1 MFCPQCG
8 QQQAAGPV
16 RFCSRCGFPLD
27 GVAEVMA
34 HGGVLPV
41 RYADDEK
48 NKLTPKQKG
57 IRQGAML
64 MLSTLLVVPII
75 TIITV
80 QLHIAPQFFI
90 PLAAFICFIGGLM
103 RILYAA
109 LFEGDAPPAATAP
122 SSAPTYVPPAE
133 LTGTRRPSFLPPQQ
147 STPVSDWRGRRNTA
161 ELVTPPASVT
171 ENTTRLLDEKKVE
184 PPSQ

>member
-16 RFCSRCGFPLD
+16 RFCSRCGFALD

-41 RYADDEK
+41 RYAEDGK
-48 NKLTPKQKG
+48 NELTPKQKG

-64 MLSTLLVVPII
+64 MLSTLLVVPVI

-80 QLHIAPQFFI
+80 QLRIAPQFFI

-103 RILYAA
+103 RILYSA
-109 LFEGDAPPAATAP
+109 LFEGDAPRADTTAP
-122 SSAPTYVPPAE
+122 APTYVPPAE
-133 LTGTRRPSFLPPQQ
+133 LTGARRPSFLPPPQ

-161 ELVTPPASVT
+161 ELPTPPASVT

-184 PPSQ
+184 PPSK